1 MKKNI
6 TIILLILL
14 AFSACDV
21 RSNHNKVSI
30 DTLDSSKIII
40 AEISYTDTIKFEVP
54 VNTPDSVI
62 LASIKHTTDSL
73 KRDSVRRDSLQL
85 INFRKITR
93 KINGGYNGLA
103 DRERIY
109 KKAKEVLR

>member
-1 MKKNI
+1 MKTNT
-6 TIILLILL
+6 TIIFLILL
-14 AFSACDV
+14 AFSACDI
-21 RSNHNKVSI
+21 RSNYNKVSI
-30 DTLDSSKIII
+30 ETVDSSKIIS
-40 AEISYTDTIKFEVP
+40 AEISFSDTIKFQVP
-54 VNTPDSVI
+54 ANTPDSVI
-62 LASIKHTTDSL
+62 LASIRYTADSL
-73 KRDSVRRDSLQL
+73 RRDNIRRDSLQL